1 MEIHSFVNERMV
13 DREVNDVSLVR
24 RRSFLDKAERRRIF
38 VWLLRE
44 SRYTV
49 QLYKVFTNPVLYV

>member
-38 VWLLRE
+38 V
-44 SRYTV
+44 V
-49 QLYKVFTNPVLYV
+49 APGV